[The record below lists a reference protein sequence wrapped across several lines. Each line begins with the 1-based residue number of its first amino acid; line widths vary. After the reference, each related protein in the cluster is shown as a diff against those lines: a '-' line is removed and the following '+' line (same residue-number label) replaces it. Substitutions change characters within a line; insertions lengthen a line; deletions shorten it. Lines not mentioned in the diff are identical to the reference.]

1 MERLIEQHISTVLEV
16 ARQNEHNCNRGG
28 VSRLVAGP
36 AAGSYCYLLDSYRA
50 DGAQPNIGAHQVGT
64 IINGIPLFKVPSSI
78 IPNNRMLSVFK
89 NEANEADVSLV
100 FGTLVPFYSTGTI
113 VRKNLYK
120 EAAIKMKRVA
130 G

>member
-1 MERLIEQHISTVLEV
+1 MVTCSCCKSGYGLTTHG
-16 ARQNEHNCNRGG
+16 EH
-28 VSRLVAGP
+28 L
-36 AAGSYCYLLDSYRA
+36 
-50 DGAQPNIGAHQVGT
+50 T
-64 IINGIPLFKVPSSI
+64 
-78 IPNNRMLSVFK
+78 FK

>member
-1 MERLIEQHISTVLEV
+1 MTLENIVWSAWQHAAAVKSGYGV
-16 ARQNEHNCNRGG
+16 ATHGEH
-28 VSRLVAGP
+28 
-36 AAGSYCYLLDSYRA
+36 
-50 DGAQPNIGAHQVGT
+50 IT
-64 IINGIPLFKVPSSI
+64 
-78 IPNNRMLSVFK
+78 FK
-89 NEANEADVSLV
+89 NEENEADVSLV